1 MTASQIESETTSTY
15 DQITQIGRI
24 FQHLETILA
33 YGILVFNNEDEILNP
48 VLDNV
53 DECSRILEKFNGLH
67 PLYKILCGK
76 NYLSKM
82 KVIIKKIIS
91 ILDDSKLQVNSPKEF
106 LTELRQRYPD
116 LLYLLCE
123 SFLNDTLKK
132 KLEILPDPLENA
144 LNDALNGALNKF
156 KNKFKF

>member
-1 MTASQIESETTSTY
+1 MATQIADNNESAYE
-15 DQITQIGRI
+15 QITQIGRI
-24 FQHLETILA
+24 FQHLETILS
-33 YGILVFNNEDEILNP
+33 YGILIFNNEDEVLNP
-48 VLDNV
+48 LLDNI
-53 DECSRILEKFNGLH
+53 DECTRMLEKFAALH
-67 PLYKILCGK
+67 PLYKVLCGT
-76 NYLSKM
+76 NYLSKL
-82 KVIIKKIIS
+82 KVMVKNIMAL
-91 ILDDSKLQVNSPKEF
+91 LDNSKLKINSPKEF

-132 KLEILPDPLENA
+132 KLEFLPDPLENA

>member
-1 MTASQIESETTSTY
+1 MASQIADESASAYE
-15 DQITQIGRI
+15 QITQVGRI

-33 YGILVFNNEDEILNP
+33 YGILIFSNEDEILNP

-53 DECSRILEKFNGLH
+53 DECTRILDKFNGLH

-76 NYLSKM
+76 NYLSKL
-82 KVIIKKIIS
+82 KVAVKNIIH
-91 ILDDSKLQVNSPKEF
+91 ILDNSKLKVNSPREF

-132 KLEILPDPLENA
+132 KLEFLPDPLENA